1 MTEDNEILFE
11 DLKIKCPVCKS
22 SNTQTIQKIIEI
34 PYFPNLWLFTFRCK
48 DCYYKHS
55 DFINLNVSEPMRYI
69 YHADSKEDYT
79 TKIVRAANG
88 TIRIPQLGVIIEP
101 GQNADGFINNI
112 EGILREVQGKA
123 KFLLENEKDDRKKET
138 IKNYIRLIDQYIE
151 QFLPL
156 DIIVEDPFGNS
167 IIVPYDEAKLKRIK
181 LSKKEAEKLS
191 TSYYVFKDVKKR
203 VGR

>member
-1 MTEDNEILFE
+1 
-11 DLKIKCPVCKS
+11 
-22 SNTQTIQKIIEI
+22 
-34 PYFPNLWLFTFRCK
+34 
-48 DCYYKHS
+48 
-55 DFINLNVSEPMRYI
+55 MRYI